1 MKSIDLMDLFL
12 QINKAEQNINYL
24 ERNMME
30 LNHILRDM
38 EQSSRLK
45 LLKHMAQLRD
55 LRKHLRTIGDD
66 NKPF

>member
-12 QINKAEQNINYL
+12 QINKAEQNITYL

-30 LNHILRDM
+30 LNHTLRDM
-38 EQSSRLK
+38 GQTSRFELQDHVH
-45 LLKHMAQLRD
+45 LLRD
-55 LRKHLRTIGDD
+55 LRNHLKTIGDD